1 MRFGAEDVQEHAASL
16 GFRPDSIEKV
26 FRLLS
31 LLEALRSNAFLRP
44 RVALK
49 GGTAINLFLFDVPR
63 LSVDLDFN
71 YVGSADR
78 DTMLSDKPKV
88 GQAIQAVCA
97 REGLTVRWM
106 PSEHAGG
113 KWRLSFTNTAGS
125 SDHLEIDLNFLL
137 RVPLWAVTT
146 LDSKAVG
153 PAVAKQI
160 AVVDRHELAAGK
172 LAALCARN
180 ASRDIFD
187 ARELLGRHDLDP
199 SKLRLAFVVYG
210 GRNRKDWRSVRVED
224 IQAEAPELKRELVPL
239 LRADFRPKDAGID
252 LWTQTLVRET
262 RELMA
267 SLLPLA
273 HHEREFIERLN
284 DAGDIEPELLTGD
297 PAMQAIIRAQPG
309 LRWKAFNVKK
319 RAGIGSED
327 QEPPA

>member
-224 IQAEAPELKRELVPL
+224 IQAEAPKLKRELVPL
-239 LRADFRPKDAGID
+239 LRADIRPKDAGID
-252 LWTQTLVRET
+252 LWTQALVRET

-267 SLLPLA
+267 SLLPLS

-309 LRWKAFNVKK
+309 LKWKAFNVKK
-319 RAGIGSED
+319 RAGIGAED

>member
-31 LLEALRSNAFLRP
+31 LLETLRSNAFLRP

-78 DTMLSDKPKV
+78 DSMLSDKPKV
-88 GQAIQAVCA
+88 EQAIQAVCA
-97 REGLTVRWM
+97 REGLTVRRM

-210 GRNRKDWRSVRVED
+210 GQNRKDWRSVRVED

-239 LRADFRPKDAGID
+239 LRADIRPKDAGID

-267 SLLPLA
+267 SLLPLS

-309 LRWKAFNVKK
+309 LKWKAFNVKK
-319 RAGIGSED
+319 RAGIGAED